1 MFLKKLVRVKK
12 IDYICGNIQRTPK
25 YTLKLQNTRFL
36 CEYNAFTQD
45 FHFTEIINFYF
56 LQVFVS
62 KKDLFF
68 YYSQRKRN
76 FKRY

>member
-36 CEYNAFTQD
+36 CEYNAFKQD
-45 FHFTEIINFYF
+45 FILHGNQKLLLFTCFC
-56 LQVFVS
+56 
-62 KKDLFF
+62 
-68 YYSQRKRN
+68 
-76 FKRY
+76 